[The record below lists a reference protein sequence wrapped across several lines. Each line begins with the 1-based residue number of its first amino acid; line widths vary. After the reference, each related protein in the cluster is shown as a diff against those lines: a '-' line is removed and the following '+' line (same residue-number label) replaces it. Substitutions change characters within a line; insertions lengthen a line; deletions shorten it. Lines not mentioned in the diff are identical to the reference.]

1 MKILMLLLFCCSG
14 IVFSQTARA
23 QQKTIQ
29 GIVLDEETGQP
40 LPDISVMVKKTKIGT
55 STDDQGHFTLHVDRN
70 MNPVVLVLSSVGF
83 AAKEITVGTT
93 QAAIPAVRLTKS
105 IKAGDE
111 VVVVGY
117 GTQKKTQLTGS
128 VGVYKPTQELG
139 ALPLTIDNA
148 MIGKIAGVYVA
159 PSSGVP
165 GSATAITIRGISTL
179 NTNGNAP
186 LIVVDGI
193 PIYGIDRNNNTTDF
207 GIGNIQGFAFGGTG
221 VAGNYVPPNTFEKN
235 PLSTINPDDIES
247 IEVLKDAY
255 STAIYGSRGAA
266 GVILITTKKGKI
278 GKMRV
283 DAQVSTSVNSPFKLP
298 KLMTGDQY
306 ADFYTTYFHALD
318 SVNAID
324 NPYYWPNNY
333 VFPKGTNTDWLK
345 EVTRHGIG
353 FNASVAVSGG
363 NDKGSYYISSGYN
376 KDESYII
383 NNDFTRYEG
392 RVRFDQ
398 HLSKKFTVGTDIS
411 LNYANNNSLNA
422 QSIYRDAILKSPN
435 LKVKNPDGTY
445 NWGFNDNPTGPESDV
460 NPVGTALTG
469 ANYSID
475 SRVLGT
481 VYAEYKLLSW
491 LLLRSEFGMDWLNSN
506 AYSRQINKPRTMGGV
521 GNETIGLN
529 RKWVIN
535 NTLTINKSFSPK
547 HSIDGVIGQSFE
559 TSTENTSSIY
569 GRGFLNDQILS
580 LSAAST
586 KGLSAALEQQ
596 WALASYFG
604 RMNYAFEHK
613 YLFGVTY
620 RLDGSSKFAANHRYV
635 GFPSFSLGWV
645 ASQESFLKNIES
657 IDQLKFRGS
666 IGFTGSD
673 GGGGYYGNQ
682 GQYVLTTYN
691 PNYGNLGEI
700 SVSQPNNPNLKWER
714 TKTFDAGMDLSLW
727 KSRLSITVDYYS
739 KQINNAILPSGI
751 PAYMGF
757 STQVQNLA
765 DLNNH
770 GLEFTINSVNINSKN
785 FQWTTNLNISRSK
798 NIIEKLHK
806 IDPANLAA
814 QIELNGGR
822 FWLQGYSATQFFLYN
837 WGGVDP
843 ANGNP
848 IWVDKSGNKIET
860 PFSQTMPYSDKSAYY
875 AQRTAKGDALPK
887 FFGGFGN
894 TFTWKGLALNAFFSF
909 SYGNKMFNGSKAAL
923 YNYGQSSYFNAQVN
937 NLSPDLLNYW
947 KTPGQNTD
955 IPTLLNASNY
965 YALGFGSRY
974 DYTLG
979 RDISRFLEDA
989 SFIKLRTIT
998 LAYDFNKMA
1007 LKNLKYINNLKVFAE
1022 ANNVFIIT
1030 KYSGI
1035 DPEVSA
1041 YGSSALNAGYDELT
1055 MPAAKTF
1062 RVGIKLG
1069 L

>member
-1 MKILMLLLFCCSG
+1 MKILLLLLFCCAG
-14 IVFSQTARA
+14 LAFSPTVWA
-23 QQKTIQ
+23 QHKTIQ
-29 GIVLDEETGQP
+29 GTVLDEETGQP
-40 LPDISVMVKKTKIGT
+40 LSNISVMVKKTKIGT
-55 STDDQGHFTLHVDRN
+55 TTDNSGHFELQVDAN
-70 MNPVVLVLSSVGF
+70 MNPVVLVLSSIGF
-83 AAKEITVGTT
+83 AQKEITIGPTM
-93 QAAIPAVRLTKS
+93 AS
-105 IKAGDE
+105 IKAIRLAKAIRAGDE

-117 GTQKKTQLTGS
+117 GTQEKRKLTGS
-128 VGVYKPTQELG
+128 VGIYKPTKELG

-148 MIGKIAGVYVA
+148 MVGKIAGVYVA

-186 LIVVDGI
+186 LIVVDGV
-193 PIYGIDRNNNTTDF
+193 PIYGIDRNKNTTDF
-207 GIGNIQGFAFGGTG
+207 GIGNVQSFAFGGTG
-221 VAGNYVPPNTFEKN
+221 VVGNYMSTNTFEKN

-278 GKMRV
+278 GKMCA
-283 DAQVSTSVNSPFKLP
+283 DAQLSTSVNSPFKLP
-298 KLMTGDQY
+298 KLMNGDQY
-306 ADFYTTYFHALD
+306 ADFYTNYFHALD

-333 VFPKGTNTDWLK
+333 VFSKGTNTDWLK
-345 EVTRHGIG
+345 EVARNGVG
-353 FNASVAVSGG
+353 LNASVAISGG

-392 RVRFDQ
+392 RVRLDQ

-411 LNYANNNSLNA
+411 LNYAKNNSLNA

-445 NWGFNDNPTGPESDV
+445 NWGFDGNSTGPESDV
-460 NPVGTALTG
+460 NPLGTALTG

-475 SRVLGT
+475 SRVIGN
-481 VYAEYKLLSW
+481 VFAEYKLLPW
-491 LLLRSEFGMDWLNSN
+491 LLARSEFGMDWLTSNS
-506 AYSRQINKPRTMGGV
+506 YSRQINKPYTNGGV
-521 GNETIGLN
+521 GNETVSLD

-535 NTLTINKSFSPK
+535 NTLTINKSFSTK

-559 TSTENTSSIY
+559 SSIENTSSIY

-580 LSAAST
+580 ISAAS
-586 KGLSAALEQQ
+586 KRGLSSALGQQ

-604 RMNYAFEHK
+604 RMNYAFERK
-613 YLFGVTY
+613 YLLGVTY

-635 GFPSFSLGWV
+635 GFPSFSLGWI
-645 ASQESFLKNIES
+645 ANQESFLKNIKA

-682 GQYVLTTYN
+682 GQYELTTYS
-691 PNYGNLGEI
+691 PNYGDLGEI

-714 TKTFDAGMDLSLW
+714 TKTFDVGMDLSLW
-727 KSRLSITVDYYS
+727 RSRLNITVDYYR

-770 GLEFTINSVNINSKN
+770 GLELTVNSVNINSED
-785 FQWTTNLNISRSK
+785 FQWTTNLNISRSR

-806 IDPANLAA
+806 VDPTNLAA

-848 IWVDKSGNKIET
+848 VWVDKSGNKIET
-860 PFSQTMPYSDKSAYY
+860 PFSQTTPYSDKSGYY
-875 AQRTAKGDALPK
+875 AQRMAQGDALPK

-894 TFTWKGLALNAFFSF
+894 TFTWKGVALDAFFSF
-909 SYGNKMFNGSKAAL
+909 SYGNKIFNGSKAAL
-923 YNYGQSSYFNAQVN
+923 YNYGQSSLFNAQVN

-955 IPTLLNASNY
+955 IPALINASNY
-965 YALGFGSRY
+965 YAAGYGSTF

-989 SFIKLRTIT
+989 SFIKLRTLT
-998 LAYDFNKMA
+998 LAYDFNKA
-1007 LKNLKYINNLKVFAE
+1007 TLGNLRYINSLKVFAE
-1022 ANNVFIIT
+1022 SDNVFIIT

-1041 YGSSALNAGYDELT
+1041 YGSSSLNAGYDELT
-1055 MPAAKTF
+1055 MPAARTY
-1062 RVGIKLG
+1062 RIGIKLG